1 MLVLKVD
8 KKIVWPLRICF
19 IVLSMVLVNV
29 VIDIFSAGYVIGASG
44 KQYWSGDVNFY
55 LKALYYI
62 VGSFLLIFLAV
73 QTQDNKANQKE
84 SNDS

>member
-1 MLVLKVD
+1 
-8 KKIVWPLRICF
+8 
-19 IVLSMVLVNV
+19 MVLVNV